1 MLLKFPI
8 KCNECTVQRRR
19 QIQEM
24 QMIDDCYNVGRK
36 KKRVQDDSQDV
47 WLGDYIHN
55 VSLMKEQNER
65 QVDKL
70 ERK

>member
-1 MLLKFPI
+1 M
-8 KCNECTVQRRR
+8 NAQWQRRR

-24 QMIDDCYNVGRK
+24 QMIDDCYNVWRK
-36 KKRVQDDSQDV
+36 EKKRVQGDSQDV
-47 WLGDYIHN
+47 WLDDYIHN

>member
-1 MLLKFPI
+1 M
-8 KCNECTVQRRR
+8 NAQWQRRR

-36 KKRVQDDSQDV
+36 EKKRVQDDSQDV
-47 WLGDYIHN
+47 WLDDYIHN
-55 VSLMKEQNER
+55 VSLMKEQNEI

>member
-1 MLLKFPI
+1 M
-8 KCNECTVQRRR
+8 NAQWQRRR
-19 QIQEM
+19 QIQER

-36 KKRVQDDSQDV
+36 KKKRVQDDSQDV
-47 WLGDYIHN
+47 WLDDCIHN

>member
-1 MLLKFPI
+1 
-8 KCNECTVQRRR
+8 
-19 QIQEM
+19 M
-24 QMIDDCYNVGRK
+24 QMIDDCCNVGRKK

-47 WLGDYIHN
+47 WLDDYIHN

>member
-1 MLLKFPI
+1 M
-8 KCNECTVQRRR
+8 NAQWQRRR

-24 QMIDDCYNVGRK
+24 QMIDDCYNVWRK
-36 KKRVQDDSQDV
+36 EKKRVQGDSQDV
-47 WLGDYIHN
+47 WLDDYIHN
-55 VSLMKEQNER
+55 VSLMKEQNEI